1 MIERTYE
8 VLCDIGTD
16 EIEMTQKA
24 LAERLG
30 RTKSNEMA
38 VSSCL
43 KILEKAGCIE
53 RGSEGEHQARVT
65 LRIEPENLRRQVEGK
80 SKYQKEIVNYCLDVL
95 DGSKDKTLLVDL
107 DVMAENLNLAT
118 EQLRRH
124 FSTLHQAGSMEYRPP
139 FRGRGLKILS
149 RVPVSKLNINYQEIE
164 RRSLFERK
172 KLREMIDYAYTDQCL
187 RRFILE
193 YFGERITRNSCDN
206 CSNCL
211 DQGETRTFTPLENPA
226 IFGKDDMN
234 KSSLRARKPSGLAAI
249 PSRKGRLK
257 APSFLTG
264 LTGKEKIIKGKAS
277 ENSDQPCHEDLFTS
291 LKEMR
296 LKLSRAS
303 NLPPF
308 VIFHDRTLRAISQQ
322 LPQTTSELLV
332 IKGCG
337 EYKVSA
343 YGNQILEAVRAYLKN
358 HPEAKPLSQHDGAA
372 TIRPVLKKTSG
383 GSTVEITWMLWEKGG
398 TPEEI
403 AQKRGLTPSTIS
415 EHLVQ
420 LIEEGRSIDLNRILS
435 KERIALIE
443 EAIVRAGAERLAP
456 IKALL
461 PQDVSYDEIRLV
473 VGQFVQNSKGKNRKR

>member
-1 MIERTYE
+1 
-8 VLCDIGTD
+8 
-16 EIEMTQKA
+16 
-24 LAERLG
+24 
-30 RTKSNEMA
+30 
-38 VSSCL
+38 
-43 KILEKAGCIE
+43 
-53 RGSEGEHQARVT
+53 
-65 LRIEPENLRRQVEGK
+65 
-80 SKYQKEIVNYCLDVL
+80 
-95 DGSKDKTLLVDL
+95 
-107 DVMAENLNLAT
+107 
-118 EQLRRH
+118 
-124 FSTLHQAGSMEYRPP
+124 MEYRPP

-172 KLREMIDYAYTDQCL
+172 KLKKMIDYAYTDQCL

-193 YFGERITRNSCDN
+193 YFGERVAKNSCNN

-211 DQGETRTFTPLENPA
+211 NEEETRTSRAFTPLEKSA
-226 IFGKDDMN
+226 IFSRDDIN
-234 KSSLRARKPSGLAAI
+234 KSSI
-249 PSRKGRLK
+249 PSKKDGVK

-264 LTGKEKIIKGKAS
+264 LTRKEKIVKGKLP
-277 ENSDQPCHEDLFTS
+277 EDSDLPCHEDLFAS

-296 LKLSRAS
+296 LKIARAS

-308 VIFHDRTLRAISQQ
+308 VIFHDRTLRAISQR
-322 LPQTTSELLV
+322 LPQTNSELLT

-343 YGNQILEAVRAYLKN
+343 YGDQTLDVVRAYLKR
-358 HPEAKPLSQHDGAA
+358 HPEAKPLSEHDETAA
-372 TIRPVLKKTSG
+372 IRPILKQPSG

-398 TPEEI
+398 TLEEI
-403 AQKRGLTPSTIS
+403 ARKRGLTPSTIT

-420 LIEEGRSIDLNRILS
+420 LIDEGRSIDLNRILS

-443 EAIVRAGAERLAP
+443 EAIVRAGSERLAP

-473 VGQFVQNSKGKNRKR
+473 VGQYVKNAKGGNKKT